1 MIHPIRNRRDGR
13 KFLQLLDLLVV
24 AVAESDE
31 VAVMVLMGDLNVV
44 STRSM
49 GMQCRFSVDEEGINI
64 EFQPVGI
71 WNDDSELEESP

>member
-1 MIHPIRNRRDGR
+1 
-13 KFLQLLDLLVV
+13 
-24 AVAESDE
+24 
-31 VAVMVLMGDLNVV
+31 
-44 STRSM
+44 M

>member
-13 KFLQLLDLLVV
+13 EFLRLLDLLVI

>member
-13 KFLQLLDLLVV
+13 EFLRLLDLLVV

-44 STRSM
+44 SARHM

>member
-71 WNDDSELEESP
+71 WNDDSELEESS